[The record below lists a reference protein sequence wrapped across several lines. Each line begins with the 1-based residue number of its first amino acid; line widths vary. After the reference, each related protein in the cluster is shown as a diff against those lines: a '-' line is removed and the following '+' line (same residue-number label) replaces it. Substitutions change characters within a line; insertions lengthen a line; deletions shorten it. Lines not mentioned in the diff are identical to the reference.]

1 MRIITRAA
9 LRDFWEIHPDS
20 EQALKTWFQVTKI
33 ADWESP
39 DDIRLLYP
47 NAKLS
52 FLRNNRVIFGI
63 CGNKYRLVVK
73 IEYTK
78 KLVFIRFVGTHAEYD
93 KIDATYI

>member
-9 LRDFWEIHPDS
+9 LRDFWEIHPES
-20 EQALKTWFQVTKI
+20 EQALKTWFQITKT

-39 DDIRLLYP
+39 DDIRPLYP

-52 FLRNNRVIFGI
+52 FLRNNRVVFGI
-63 CGNKYRLVVK
+63 SGNKYRLVVK
-73 IEYTK
+73 IEYPK

-93 KIDATYI
+93 KIDATHI